1 MITNE
6 LWLNKFGRLRRRH
19 KQPGGYMRKREI
31 VGAIAFITAIAGAYL
46 GILLGLVYTAVKVVK
61 YAWQ

>member
-1 MITNE
+1 
-6 LWLNKFGRLRRRH
+6 
-19 KQPGGYMRKREI
+19 MRKREI